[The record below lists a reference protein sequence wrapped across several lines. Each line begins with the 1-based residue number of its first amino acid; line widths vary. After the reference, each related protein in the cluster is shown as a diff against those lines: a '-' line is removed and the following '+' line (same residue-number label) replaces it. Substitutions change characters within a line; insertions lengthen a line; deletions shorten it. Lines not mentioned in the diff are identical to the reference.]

1 MCVTWHFLFVV
12 KALESPITCIPWLAA
27 GLKRDLECGQ
37 KTRAAKASSSNKTQ
51 KKSKQTMRAQEP
63 PCFFLLL
70 LLLLLLYWIF
80 FFFFFW
86 KVLMRPPSHYCR
98 RLCSERLFSIIFVFC
113 LVEARSINAI
123 FISQGC
129 YCWCW
134 VRNKDDTGRLP
145 TANPDETMNRRV
157 PSPSATAG

>member
-1 MCVTWHFLFVV
+1 
-12 KALESPITCIPWLAA
+12 
-27 GLKRDLECGQ
+27 
-37 KTRAAKASSSNKTQ
+37 
-51 KKSKQTMRAQEP
+51 
-63 PCFFLLL
+63 
-70 LLLLLLYWIF
+70 
-80 FFFFFW
+80 
-86 KVLMRPPSHYCR
+86 MRPPSHYCR
-98 RLCSERLFSIIFVFC
+98 RLCSERLFFHFC

-157 PSPSATAG
+157 PSPSATAGQKITEGLFHVSQKKKKMAHSYKPCGLFFFFLFLILSVVRILLLLLLSLFDFRKQLLMIQFWLVFRLQSIQKKKFFFF

>member
-1 MCVTWHFLFVV
+1 
-12 KALESPITCIPWLAA
+12 
-27 GLKRDLECGQ
+27 
-37 KTRAAKASSSNKTQ
+37 
-51 KKSKQTMRAQEP
+51 
-63 PCFFLLL
+63 
-70 LLLLLLYWIF
+70 
-80 FFFFFW
+80 
-86 KVLMRPPSHYCR
+86 MRPPSHYCR
-98 RLCSERLFSIIFVFC
+98 RLCSERLFFHFC

-157 PSPSATAG
+157 PSPSATAGQKITEGLFHVSQKKKKMAHSYKPCGLFFFFFIFNFVGRQNIIIIIIVAIRFPKTTTYDPVLVGFQITKYTKKKIFFFLKIKTRVS

>member
-51 KKSKQTMRAQEP
+51 KKANKQWEP
-63 PCFFLLL
+63 KNHLV
-70 LLLLLLYWIF
+70 
-80 FFFFFW
+80 FFFFW
-86 KVLMRPPSHYCR
+86 FFWEVLMRPPSHYCR
-98 RLCSERLFSIIFVFC
+98 RLCSERLFFHFC